1 MDRTV
6 PNSGNEEI
14 SLYIRTYY
22 SLLRSTREV
31 PIRSLIEAHLRTNSA
46 LHVGANLHTPDM
58 AAFIYSILRM
68 PDCLIENVRLVVMGQ
83 SDWVFAQ
90 NDYPNVEAWQ
100 SVSAPARR
108 RRSFWD
114 GDKTLAVYIAS
125 RSDIDDMIPIL
136 TAYQIERDKLHLLLN
151 RPAIVHLLDDA
162 AREPNNVA
170 KLSEAL
176 AIIAELTDTPRD
188 DLEKLRT
195 IWANK
200 TAGHLL
206 SIARDKRDMSV
217 RLLAGSF
224 AEYKRATRRWWDNIS
239 STLPD
244 IHFADRPIYFLS
256 SNIHSLP
263 NLLSGYARAEEDN
276 LVQFIEQEGDPDLQ
290 QEYQDIVTQ
299 TVPSNRENLLYYVM
313 KKYETRYPDSAEKRL
328 AAEKAV
334 GVHRIYS
341 QHVFDVEAQIIE
353 LNKLNPDALDPRL
366 KIEGVET
373 LANSDALMI
382 NIDYPLGMAAYQ
394 ILSEIA
400 RNIAQIRGIYIMGKA
415 ATLNGRIGDVMIP
428 NVVHDEHSNNTYL
441 YENRFTADDIA
452 PLLVYGS
459 VLDNQKAITAPGTFL
474 QNHNYMSVFYQE
486 GYTDLEMEAGPYLS
500 CIYEMVRPRR
510 YPHNE
515 IVNLYQAPFPIGV
528 LHYAS
533 DTPFSKGKNL
543 GSQNLSY
550 FGMDPTY
557 ATMIAILRAV
567 LADEADGISKMQSKQ
582 SKAKR
587 AKQKAARI
595 ELLEAK
601 SE

>member
-46 LHVGANLHTPDM
+46 LHVAANLHTPDM

-206 SIARDKRDMSV
+206 SIARDKCDMSV

-276 LVQFIEQEGDPDLQ
+276 LVQFIEQEGDRDLQ

-313 KKYETRYPDSAEKRL
+313 KKYESRYPDSAEKRL

-353 LNKLNPDALDPRL
+353 INKLNPEALDPRL
-366 KIEGVET
+366 KIE
-373 LANSDALMI
+373 
-382 NIDYPLGMAAYQ
+382 
-394 ILSEIA
+394 
-400 RNIAQIRGIYIMGKA
+400 
-415 ATLNGRIGDVMIP
+415 
-428 NVVHDEHSNNTYL
+428 
-441 YENRFTADDIA
+441 
-452 PLLVYGS
+452 
-459 VLDNQKAITAPGTFL
+459 
-474 QNHNYMSVFYQE
+474 
-486 GYTDLEMEAGPYLS
+486 
-500 CIYEMVRPRR
+500 
-510 YPHNE
+510 
-515 IVNLYQAPFPIGV
+515 
-528 LHYAS
+528 
-533 DTPFSKGKNL
+533 
-543 GSQNLSY
+543 
-550 FGMDPTY
+550 
-557 ATMIAILRAV
+557 
-567 LADEADGISKMQSKQ
+567 
-582 SKAKR
+582 
-587 AKQKAARI
+587 
-595 ELLEAK
+595 
-601 SE
+601 

>member
-31 PIRSLIEAHLRTNSA
+31 PIRSLVEAHLRINSA
-46 LHVGANLHTPDM
+46 LHVAANEPMPDM
-58 AAFIYSILRM
+58 AAFIYSILRI
-68 PDCLIENVRLVVMGQ
+68 PDCLIEHVRLVVMGQ

-90 NDYPNVEAWQ
+90 HGYPNVESWQ

-108 RRSFWD
+108 RRTFWD
-114 GDKTLAVYIAS
+114 GQKTLAVYIAS
-125 RSDIDDMIPIL
+125 RSDIDDLIPMM

-151 RPAIVHLLDDA
+151 RPTMVHLLEEA
-162 AREPNNVA
+162 AADSSNVG
-170 KLSEAL
+170 KLDEAVSV
-176 AIIAELTDTPRD
+176 IAELTDIPIE
-188 DLEKLRT
+188 DLDKLRM
-195 IWANK
+195 IWGKK
-200 TAGHLL
+200 TAAHLL
-206 SIARDKRDMSV
+206 SIAQEKCAMSV

-239 STLPD
+239 NNLPD
-244 IHFADRPIYFLS
+244 IHFADRPIYFVS
-256 SNIHSLP
+256 SNTHSLS
-263 NLLSGYARAEEDN
+263 NLLSNYARVEEKN
-276 LVQFIEQEGDPDLQ
+276 LTNFIEQEGGRDLKR
-290 QEYQDIVTQ
+290 EYRDIITHM
-299 TVPSNRENLLYYVM
+299 VPSSRENLLYYVL
-313 KKYETRYPDSAEKRL
+313 KKYESRFPKSIESRLEAEQ
-328 AAEKAV
+328 AA
-334 GVHRIYS
+334 GIHRIDS
-341 QHVFDVEAQIIE
+341 RHVFDVEAQVIE
-353 LNKLNPDALDPRL
+353 IGKLNTDMLDPRL
-366 KIEGVET
+366 KMEGLEK
-373 LANSDALMI
+373 LKSSNALMI
-382 NIDYPLGMAAYQ
+382 NIDYPLGMSAYQ

-441 YENRFTADDIA
+441 FENCFTADDVA
-452 PLLVYGS
+452 PYLVYGG

-486 GYTDLEMEAGPYLS
+486 GYTILEMEAGPYLS
-500 CIYEMVRPRR
+500 CVYEMVRPRR
-510 YPHNE
+510 YPHDE
-515 IVNLYQAPFPIGV
+515 IVNLYQTPFPIGI

-557 ATMIAILRAV
+557 ATTIAILREILQTEIA
-567 LADEADGISKMQSKQ
+567 SKS
-582 SKAKR
+582 
-587 AKQKAARI
+587 
-595 ELLEAK
+595 
-601 SE
+601 

>member
-1 MDRTV
+1 
-6 PNSGNEEI
+6 
-14 SLYIRTYY
+14 
-22 SLLRSTREV
+22 
-31 PIRSLIEAHLRTNSA
+31 
-46 LHVGANLHTPDM
+46 
-58 AAFIYSILRM
+58 
-68 PDCLIENVRLVVMGQ
+68 
-83 SDWVFAQ
+83 
-90 NDYPNVEAWQ
+90 
-100 SVSAPARR
+100 
-108 RRSFWD
+108 
-114 GDKTLAVYIAS
+114 
-125 RSDIDDMIPIL
+125 
-136 TAYQIERDKLHLLLN
+136 
-151 RPAIVHLLDDA
+151 
-162 AREPNNVA
+162 
-170 KLSEAL
+170 
-176 AIIAELTDTPRD
+176 
-188 DLEKLRT
+188 
-195 IWANK
+195 
-200 TAGHLL
+200 
-206 SIARDKRDMSV
+206 
-217 RLLAGSF
+217 
-224 AEYKRATRRWWDNIS
+224 
-239 STLPD
+239 
-244 IHFADRPIYFLS
+244 
-256 SNIHSLP
+256 
-263 NLLSGYARAEEDN
+263 
-276 LVQFIEQEGDPDLQ
+276 
-290 QEYQDIVTQ
+290 
-299 TVPSNRENLLYYVM
+299 
-313 KKYETRYPDSAEKRL
+313 
-328 AAEKAV
+328 
-334 GVHRIYS
+334 
-341 QHVFDVEAQIIE
+341 
-353 LNKLNPDALDPRL
+353 
-366 KIEGVET
+366 
-373 LANSDALMI
+373 
-382 NIDYPLGMAAYQ
+382 PLGMAAYQ

-567 LADEADGISKMQSKQ
+567 LADEAEGISKQSKQ

-587 AKQKAARI
+587 AKQKAARS